1 MEIIFK
7 MKETLLEELKTLLK
21 EDSIRYNEPMSK
33 HTTFRIGG
41 NAAVMVFPKTVEE
54 ISALLKWKEENQIPF
69 VTVGNGSNLLVSDKG
84 FDGVVMKLQS
94 NFNELKATTDGKI
107 VAQAGCSLYKLALFA
122 RENGLSGLE
131 FAGGIPG
138 TVGGAVRMNAGAY
151 GGEMSQVIEQ
161 VVALDPSGN
170 RKVFKKGECRFGY
183 RQSVIKEEEYYVVE
197 AVFQLAKGEYSA
209 IKEKQEGFDLQRRQK
224 QPLEF
229 PSAGSTFK
237 RPEGYFAG
245 KLIQDA
251 GLRGY
256 QVGGAAVS
264 EKHCGFVINK
274 EKATA
279 KEVMQL
285 IQDVQSEVQNQ
296 FGVTLEMEVERI
308 GDFT

>member
-1 MEIIFK
+1 MEIIFE

-41 NAAVMVFPKTVEE
+41 NAAVMVFPKTVED
-54 ISALLKWKEENQIPF
+54 ISALLKWKEENQVPF
-69 VTVGNGSNLLVSDKG
+69 VIVGNGSNLLVSDKG

-94 NFNELKATTDGKI
+94 NFNELTEENGRI
-107 VAQAGCSLYKLALFA
+107 IAQAGCSLYKLAAFA
-122 RENGLSGLE
+122 REHGLSGLE

-151 GGEMSQVIEQ
+151 DGEMSQVIEQ
-161 VVALDPSGN
+161 VVALDHRGN
-170 RKVFKKGECRFGY
+170 RKVFHKEECKFGY
-183 RQSVIKEEEYYVVE
+183 RRSIIKDEEYYVVE
-197 AVFQLAKGEYSA
+197 AVFQLSKGEYDA
-209 IKEKQEGFDLQRRQK
+209 IKEKQEGFDRLRRQK

-285 IQDVQSEVQNQ
+285 IQDVQSEVQKQ

>member
-1 MEIIFK
+1 
-7 MKETLLEELKTLLK
+7 MKETLLEELKTLLN

-33 HTTFRIGG
+33 HTNFRIGG

-54 ISALLKWKEENQIPF
+54 ISALLKWKEENQVPF

-94 NFNELKATTDGKI
+94 NFNEIKMEPDGKI
-107 VAQAGCSLYKLALFA
+107 TAQAGCSLYKLALFA
-122 RENGLSGLE
+122 RQHGLSGLE

-151 GGEMSQVIEQ
+151 DGEMSQVIEQ
-161 VVALDPSGN
+161 VVALDGNGN
-170 RKVFKKGECRFGY
+170 RKVFSKEECRFGY
-183 RQSVIKEEEYYVVE
+183 RRSIIKEEEYYVVE
-197 AVFQLAKGEYSA
+197 AVFQLAKGEHDA
-209 IKEKQEGFDLQRRQK
+209 IKEKQEGFDRLRRQK

-237 RPEGYFAG
+237 RPQGYFAG

-279 KEVMQL
+279 KEVMQV
-285 IQDVQSEVQNQ
+285 IQDVQSEVQKQ
-296 FGVTLEMEVERI
+296 FGVTLEMEVEKI

>member
-1 MEIIFK
+1 
-7 MKETLLEELKTLLK
+7 MKETLLEELKTLLN

-54 ISALLKWKEENQIPF
+54 ISALLKWKEENQVPF

-94 NFNELKATTDGKI
+94 NFNEIKMEPDGKI
-107 VAQAGCSLYKLALFA
+107 TAQAGCSLYKLALFA
-122 RENGLSGLE
+122 RQHGLSGLE

-151 GGEMSQVIEQ
+151 DGEMSQVIEQ
-161 VVALDPSGN
+161 VVALDGNGN
-170 RKVFKKGECRFGY
+170 RKVFSKEECRFGY
-183 RQSVIKEEEYYVVE
+183 RRSIIKEEEYYVVE
-197 AVFQLAKGEYSA
+197 AVFQLAKGEHDA
-209 IKEKQEGFDLQRRQK
+209 IKEKQEGFDRLRRQK

-237 RPEGYFAG
+237 RPQGYFAG

-279 KEVMQL
+279 KEVMQV
-285 IQDVQSEVQNQ
+285 IQDVQSEVQKQ
-296 FGVTLEMEVERI
+296 FGVTLEMEVEKI

>member
-1 MEIIFK
+1 MEINWN
-7 MKETLLEELKTLLK
+7 MREALLEELKTLLK
-21 EDSIRYNEPMSK
+21 EDSIRYNEPMRK
-33 HTTFRIGG
+33 HTTFRVGG
-41 NAAVMVFPKTVEE
+41 NATVMVFPKTVEE
-54 ISALLKWKEENQIPF
+54 ISSLLKWKEENQIPF
-69 VTVGNGSNLLVSDKG
+69 VTVGNGSNLLVSDTG

-94 NFNELKATTDGKI
+94 NFNEVKEENGKI
-107 VAQAGCSLYKLALFA
+107 TAQAGCSLGKLALFA
-122 RENGLSGLE
+122 REKELTGLE

-151 GGEMSQVIEQ
+151 DGEMSQVIEQ
-161 VVALDPSGN
+161 VVVLDTNGN
-170 RKVFKKGECRFGY
+170 KKILNNEECKFGY
-183 RQSVIKEEEYYVVE
+183 RRSIIKDEEYYVVE
-197 AVFQLAKGEYSA
+197 AVFRLNKGEGSA
-209 IKEKQEGFDLQRRQK
+209 IKEKQEGFDRLRRQK

-237 RPEGYFAG
+237 RPSGYFAG

-274 EKATA
+274 ENATA
-279 KEVMQL
+279 KDVMQV
-285 IQDVQSEVQNQ
+285 IRDVQAEVQRQ

>member
-1 MEIIFK
+1 
-7 MKETLLEELKTLLK
+7 MKETLLEELKTLLE
-21 EDSIRYNEPMSK
+21 EDSIRYHEPMSK

-41 NAAVMVFPKTVEE
+41 NATAMVFPKTVKE
-54 ISALLKWKEENQIPF
+54 ISELLRWKEENQVPF
-69 VTVGNGSNLLVSDKG
+69 VVIGNGSNLLVSDKG
-84 FDGVVMKLQS
+84 FDGVVMKLHS
-94 NFNELKATTDGKI
+94 NFNDVIKEDDKI
-107 VAQAGCSLYKLALFA
+107 IAKAGCPLYKLALFA
-122 RENGLSGLE
+122 REQELSGLE

-151 GGEMSQVIEQ
+151 GGEISQVIEQ
-161 VVALDPSGN
+161 VTALDRNGN
-170 RKVFKKGECRFGY
+170 LKVFQKEECNFGY
-183 RQSVIKEEEYYVVE
+183 RQSAFKEDEYYVVE
-197 AVFQLAKGEYSA
+197 AVFRLSPGVYSE

-256 QVGGAAVS
+256 QVGGAGVS
-264 EKHCGFVINK
+264 DKHCGFVINK

-279 KEVMQL
+279 QDVMQV
-285 IQDVQSEVQNQ
+285 IKDVQREVEKQ

-308 GDFT
+308 GDFS